1 MATKKIVRNL
11 FQETESL
18 FQNNNS
24 EKILESQEME
34 VSEETEKL
42 YVALFGEISAEL
54 NDALF
59 NFENEY
65 SDDTDSTIDFI
76 KKIVGEI
83 KKEFDPAVKNE
94 EKNQFLTILTK
105 IFATLLTVKDDKIER
120 IVRLIKISILSV
132 VKAWSD

>member
-18 FQNNNS
+18 FENNNS

-42 YVALFGEISAEL
+42 PVARFEEISAEL

-132 VKAWSD
+132 VKAWSE

>member
-18 FQNNNS
+18 FQNKNS

-42 YVALFGEISAEL
+42 HVALFEEISAEL

-65 SDDTDSTIDFI
+65 SDDTDSVIDFI

-94 EKNQFLTILTK
+94 EKKQFLTILTK

-132 VKAWSD
+132 VKAWSE